1 MGGNIYWSSHMNILL
16 VWILIPP
23 IILSIFQR
31 GTLDQLF
38 VGISS
43 GVILIAS
50 MLLSKTKRATLFIM
64 AIVVLNVF
72 QIWRNFSG
80 NERVFFQ
87 TPQPDV
93 RYSDQL
99 RVIDEVYKRARDNSF
114 EIQAYTI
121 PYFWQDGWTYL
132 FWWRGREKFGAR
144 APLATGADRMYVI
157 IQKHEAGRTFQENW
171 YRDIV
176 STWGTRT
183 DQFTIGS
190 YTVEERLLKS
200 VLQ

>member
-1 MGGNIYWSSHMNILL
+1 
-16 VWILIPP
+16 
-23 IILSIFQR
+23 
-31 GTLDQLF
+31 LDQLF
-38 VGISS
+38 VATLPGIILAAAMGISFLS
-43 GVILIAS
+43 RRFGRNVLIG
-50 MLLSKTKRATLFIM
+50 TLFIFLT
-64 AIVVLNVF
+64 INVW
-72 QIWRNFSG
+72 QVWRNFSS

-99 RVIDEVYKRARDNSF
+99 QVIDEVYRRAGANSF
-114 EIQAYTI
+114 EIQAYTV

-132 FWWRGREKFGAR
+132 FWWRGREKFGGNV
-144 APLATGADRMYVI
+144 PLITGADRMYVI
-157 IQKHEAGRTFQENW
+157 IQKHESTFQENW

-183 DQFTIGS
+183 YQFTIGS